1 MNLLKIVS
9 SGVRKYWYYVLLVAL
24 LQLVA
29 TIAALWLPHLNARII
44 NDGVAHGNT
53 DVIWDIGKQMLLV
66 CLLQLLAAA
75 ASVYFGAKAAMGAGR
90 DLRAAVYNR
99 AESLSTAQ
107 ATQFGAGTLTTRATN
122 DVQQIQMMTLLIF
135 NFMVAAPIMCIG
147 GIIMVIREDAGMVW
161 LVCVA
166 ILLLVVTLGLIANK
180 LLPLFVKMQVRL
192 DAINSVLREQIM
204 GIRVVRAFVR
214 EDFEAE
220 RFGEANKQIT
230 DVSVR
235 IGNYFVL
242 MFPAINLIT
251 YLASAAVLAVGAH
264 RVDSGEMEIGSLI
277 AFNQYLLQIL
287 MSVMMVVFVMM
298 MIPRAAVCA
307 DRVSEVLNT
316 EVDLASPDTQL
327 VPTPTHG
334 SVEFADVTFRFA
346 GAEQPVLQ
354 HVSFRADPGK
364 TTAIIGSTGSGKST
378 LLNIL
383 LYLFAPESGRVTV
396 DGVEV
401 SKLTREQ
408 IASTISLVPQK
419 PYLFKGTI
427 ESNLR
432 LGKQDASDE
441 ELWEALEIAQAA
453 DFVRAKPKQLAE
465 PVSQGGTSVSGGQR
479 QRLSIARSLVAK
491 PLVYLFDDSFSALDV
506 VTDAKLRAALADHT
520 ADATMIVVAQ
530 RVSTIRNADQIVV
543 LDAGKVVG
551 IGTHS
556 ELLAENEVYQEIV
569 SSQLTAE
576 EVQQ

>member
-1 MNLLKIVS
+1 M
-9 SGVRKYWYYVLLVAL
+9 
-24 LQLVA
+24 
-29 TIAALWLPHLNARII
+29 
-44 NDGVAHGNT
+44 
-53 DVIWDIGKQMLLV
+53 
-66 CLLQLLAAA
+66 
-75 ASVYFGAKAAMGAGR
+75 
-90 DLRAAVYNR
+90 
-99 AESLSTAQ
+99 
-107 ATQFGAGTLTTRATN
+107 
-122 DVQQIQMMTLLIF
+122 
-135 NFMVAAPIMCIG
+135 
-147 GIIMVIREDAGMVW
+147 
-161 LVCVA
+161 
-166 ILLLVVTLGLIANK
+166 K
-180 LLPLFVKMQVRL
+180 L
-192 DAINSVLREQIM
+192 
-204 GIRVVRAFVR
+204 
-214 EDFEAE
+214 
-220 RFGEANKQIT
+220 
-230 DVSVR
+230 
-235 IGNYFVL
+235 
-242 MFPAINLIT
+242 
-251 YLASAAVLAVGAH
+251 
-264 RVDSGEMEIGSLI
+264 
-277 AFNQYLLQIL
+277 
-287 MSVMMVVFVMM
+287 
-298 MIPRAAVCA
+298 
-307 DRVSEVLNT
+307 
-316 EVDLASPDTQL
+316 
-327 VPTPTHG
+327 
-334 SVEFADVTFRFA
+334 
-346 GAEQPVLQ
+346 
-354 HVSFRADPGK
+354 VSFRADPGK

-383 LYLFAPESGRVTV
+383 LYLFEPESGRVTV